1 MSFPLLINSSSIVQD
16 MSDNGLS
23 YTVELK
29 LKDKEVTEELK
40 RRIESRMKEVC
51 VTIMDDAKRECPV
64 DTGRLQGSI
73 TYAVDGQKGAV
84 GTNVEYAPYVH
95 NGTSRMP
102 ARPFL
107 RNAGEK
113 NKDKIARMF
122 EGLV

>member
-1 MSFPLLINSSSIVQD
+1 MSKIN
-16 MSDNGLS
+16 
-23 YTVELK
+23 YTVELN
-29 LKDKEVTEELK
+29 LKDKEVTEEMK
-40 RRIESRMKEVC
+40 KRIEQKMAEVC
-51 VTIMDDAKRECPV
+51 VLIQDDAKRECPV

-73 TYAVDGQKGAV
+73 TYEVNGTEGAV

-95 NGTSRMP
+95 DGTSKMS

-113 NKDKIARMF
+113 NKDKITKMF

>member
-1 MSFPLLINSSSIVQD
+1 MSFPHLTNFSSIVQD
-16 MSDNGLS
+16 MSKIN
-23 YTVELK
+23 YTVELN
-29 LKDKEVTEELK
+29 LKDKEVTEEMK
-40 RRIESRMKEVC
+40 KRIEQKMAEVC
-51 VTIMDDAKRECPV
+51 VLIQDDAKRECPV

-73 TYAVDGQKGAV
+73 TYEVNGTEGAV

-95 NGTSRMP
+95 DGTSKMS

-113 NKDKIARMF
+113 NKDKITKMF